1 MTTPTSTS
9 IPYNGSGTVNI
20 HINNPSANLGG
31 GMPAPYMPM
40 PYMPYMPYAYPPNYY
55 LAYPPQGVTQ
65 ITNVNTNPQK
75 ANTTTNSNGTQKA
88 HNADATAKASAT
100 ATTNTPDKKKEREI
114 VILTD
119 NYIKNLENYLRNP
132 NAELRKNAIKE
143 ILMRF
148 KEDKSRLENPS
159 LTALLNLALQDPNSS
174 VKAVAMSII
183 GAGYAK
189 GNAQTEEIL
198 KNIQSSKTAYSQDAT
213 QAADSLL
220 QMSKTKTKVTDNSHY
235 QDQQTTK
242 KGK

>member
-1 MTTPTSTS
+1 MTQTPSAS

-31 GMPAPYMPM
+31 SMPTPYMPM
-40 PYMPYMPYAYPPNYY
+40 PHPTYIPYAYPPNYY
-55 LAYPPQGVTQ
+55 LTYPPQGLTQ

-75 ANTTTNSNGTQKA
+75 NITGNTSPKK
-88 HNADATAKASAT
+88 NAEAEASAKASASIT
-100 ATTNTPDKKKEREI
+100 DNSKGNKKEREI
-114 VILTD
+114 VVLTD

-132 NAELRKNAIKE
+132 NAELRRNAIKE

-189 GNAQTEEIL
+189 GDAKTEEIL
-198 KNIQSSKTAYSQDAT
+198 KNLQSSKSSYSQDAT
-213 QAADSLL
+213 QAAESLL
-220 QMSKTKTKVTDNSHY
+220 QMSKTKTKVADNSHY
-235 QDQQTTK
+235 PEQQPTK